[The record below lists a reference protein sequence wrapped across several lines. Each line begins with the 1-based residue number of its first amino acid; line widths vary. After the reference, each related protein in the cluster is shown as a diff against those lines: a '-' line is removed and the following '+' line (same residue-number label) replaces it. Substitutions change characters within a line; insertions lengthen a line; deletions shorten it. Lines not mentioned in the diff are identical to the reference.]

1 MKTRLTCSLVLL
13 RHPVLNAGTEY
24 SRNNL
29 LLNDY
34 YSPVNSEPIFIVL
47 DIRYLKAQG
56 KDGCLWL
63 NPEQSERF
71 PDCLGSSE
79 SIVGGK
85 VRAGLLYNLMFILIA
100 GPASGASIAPNLGTA
115 SSFGLLGDTIS
126 NTGTSLVNGNVG
138 ARTTITGFPPGTSTG
153 TVYTAPSDPTVVAA
167 YNDFIL
173 AYTQAFSDISTPP
186 TQSLADLTVNRTFIG
201 NNVYTFP
208 VTDVI
213 STANIN
219 LTFDAQG
226 NGNEV
231 FIIKTARDL
240 TINGPLTFTLSNG
253 ALSSNIY
260 WIVGRT
266 ATISSGGGPVT
277 FDGDILAGTSFTMS
291 ANPGGSGVLA
301 GTINGCVFAETANT
315 LAGKTQ
321 VNGCSPNSPN
331 SVPEPGSM
339 GLMAIGC
346 LLGALGMRKLSM
358 RKLRAV
364 PQTS

>member
-1 MKTRLTCSLVLL
+1 M
-13 RHPVLNAGTEY
+13 
-24 SRNNL
+24 
-29 LLNDY
+29 
-34 YSPVNSEPIFIVL
+34 
-47 DIRYLKAQG
+47 Q
-56 KDGCLWL
+56 
-63 NPEQSERF
+63 
-71 PDCLGSSE
+71 
-79 SIVGGK
+79 
-85 VRAGLLYNLMFILIA
+85 AGLLFTLTFVSIA
-100 GPASGASIAPNLGTA
+100 VPISGASIAPNLGTA

-138 ARTTITGFPPGTSTG
+138 ARTTITGFPPGTATG
-153 TVYTAPSDPTVVAA
+153 TVYPAPSDPTVVAA

-213 STANIN
+213 STTNIN

-253 ALSSNIY
+253 ALASNIY

-321 VNGCSPNSPN
+321 VNGCSPT
-331 SVPEPGSM
+331 SVPEPSSM

-346 LLGALGMRKLSM
+346 LLGALGLRKVRSGAPA
-358 RKLRAV
+358 KLGSGMLTA
-364 PQTS
+364 SL